1 MNNYLPFISLALA
14 SIAVIL
20 AIWLQFSRRATTQQF
35 KLFQSQLESNE
46 LMLNQLQLSLSDAQK
61 QLINLNELITTNQT
75 ENDQVS
81 KQLEHRVKTLQ
92 QHLKEH
98 QEAIT
103 LLKQQQPEDRL
114 YSRAQKLVALGADA
128 AELMAECD
136 LPLAEAEMLVAL
148 HKNKR

>member
-1 MNNYLPFISLALA
+1 MNSLLSYLPIALAGIALILALW
-14 SIAVIL
+14 SLVSTR
-20 AIWLQFSRRATTQQF
+20 QKSQQF
-35 KLFQSQLESNE
+35 TFLQSQIESNE

-61 QLINLNELITTNQT
+61 QLININELVT
-75 ENDQVS
+75 EHQLENNQVS

-92 QHLKEH
+92 KQLKEH

-103 LLKQQQPEDRL
+103 FLKQQQPEDRL

-128 AELMAECD
+128 AELMSECD